1 MRENPITTAATRWWL
16 AVAFV
21 LALVAPPATAAQIDV
36 RYEDHDIPV
45 TVYAAGGDRVI
56 VWLPPEEGIQARQG
70 PTAEGL
76 AARGVDVWVPDLH
89 GAWFLA
95 PGPHS
100 LADVH
105 PGAIAMLIEKAG
117 AGGRRVYVMAASR
130 SAALALEAIR
140 AWQVQ
145 ATHEATLGGALL
157 LHPKLYAGTP
167 QGGETAEFLPVVR
180 ETNVPIYLFQPEHAS
195 GWWRVREIAAA
206 LGEGGAP
213 VFMRKLP
220 GVSDGFDTRPETRP
234 GEIEMTVRLPSML
247 ASALRLLDA
256 YGPAPKTPVAAR
268 TPEAG
273 APREAGSELLR
284 PASRPGP
291 APSLALAALDGT
303 PVDLAAHRGEVVLVN
318 FWATWCPP
326 CVEEI
331 PSLDRLYR
339 KLRDRGFTVLAVDVG
354 EDAATVRRFLQDR
367 AVTFPVLLD
376 PDGGTFKA
384 WKAYAFPTSLLLDR
398 SHTIRYAVYG
408 AFDWD
413 TDEVIRTIERLL
425 QEPLG

>member
-1 MRENPITTAATRWWL
+1 MKVNPDTTATKRWWI

-21 LALVAPPATAAQIDV
+21 LALVAPPAPASQIDV

-45 TVYAAGGDRVI
+45 TVYAARGDRVI
-56 VWLPPEEGIQARQG
+56 LWLPPEEGVQARQG

-76 AARGVDVWVPDLH
+76 AARGVEVWIPDLH

-100 LADVH
+100 LAEVH
-105 PGAIAMLIEKAG
+105 AEAIATLIEKAG
-117 AGGRRVYVMAASR
+117 VGGKRVYLMAASR
-130 SAALALEAIR
+130 SAALALEGIR
-140 AWQVQ
+140 AWQAQ
-145 ATHEATLGGALL
+145 ARHGTTLGGAVL

-180 ETNVPIYLFQPEHAS
+180 ATNVPIYLFQPEHAS

-220 GVSDGFDTRPETRP
+220 GVSDGFDTRQETRP
-234 GEIEMTVRLPSML
+234 GEIELTDRLPSML
-247 ASALRLLDA
+247 QAALRLLDA
-256 YGPAPKTPVAAR
+256 YGPAPTTLVAAHA
-268 TPEAG
+268 PEAD
-273 APREAGSELLR
+273 APREGGGELLR

-291 APSLALAALDGT
+291 APPLALANLDGE
-303 PVDLAAHRGEVVLVN
+303 PVDLAAYRGEVVLVN

-339 KLRDRGFTVLAVDVG
+339 KLRERGFAVLAVDVG
-354 EDAATVRRFLQDR
+354 EDAATVRQFLHGR
-367 AVTFPVLLD
+367 AVSFPVLLD
-376 PDGGTFKA
+376 LDGAAFKG
-384 WKAYAFPTSLLLDR
+384 WRAYAFPTSLLLDR
-398 SHTIRYAVYG
+398 SHTVRYAVYG

-413 TDEVIRTIERLL
+413 TDEVVRTIERLL
-425 QEPLG
+425 AGG

>member
-1 MRENPITTAATRWWL
+1 MRESPITTATTRWWL

-21 LALVAPPATAAQIDV
+21 LALVAPPTTAAQINV

-45 TVYAAGGDRVI
+45 TVHAARGDRVI
-56 VWLPPEEGIQARQG
+56 LWLPPEEGVQDRQG

-76 AARGVDVWVPDLH
+76 AARGVEVWIPDLH
-89 GAWFLA
+89 SAWFLA

-100 LADVH
+100 LVDVH
-105 PGAIAMLIEKAG
+105 PEAIALLIEKAG
-117 AGGRRVYVMAASR
+117 VGGKRVYLMAASR
-130 SAALALEAIR
+130 SAALALDAVR
-140 AWQVQ
+140 AWQAQ
-145 ATHEATLGGALL
+145 ATHQATLGGAVL

-167 QGGETAEFLPVVR
+167 QGGETADFLPVVR
-180 ETNVPIYLFQPEHAS
+180 ATNVPIYLFQPEHAS
-195 GWWRVREIAAA
+195 GWWRVREVATG

-213 VFMRKLP
+213 VYVHKLA

-234 GEIEMTVRLPSML
+234 GEVEMTARLPSML
-247 ASALRLLDA
+247 HTALRLLDA
-256 YGPAPKTPVAAR
+256 YGPTPTTPVVMREAA
-268 TPEAG
+268 AD

-291 APSLALAALDGT
+291 APPLALPGLDGN

-339 KLRDRGFTVLAVDVG
+339 RLRDRGFKVLAVDVG
-354 EDAATVRRFLQDR
+354 EDPATVHRFLQDR

-376 PDGGTFKA
+376 LDGAAFKT
-384 WKAYAFPTSLLLDR
+384 WRAYAFPTSLLLDR

-413 TDEVIRTIERLL
+413 TEDVIRTIERLL
-425 QEPLG
+425 DGG